1 MESSDEARAAP
12 AARPPEDVWF
22 LAAGLF
28 LLTCVTTFY
37 CGVEIGRDET
47 GALVEGVWTA
57 GLSYA
62 LPLMAILLFHE
73 FGHYLQ
79 AVRHRI
85 PASPPFFIPAPPGI
99 GLFGTMGAVIVQ
111 RGHMTGRRALF
122 DVAVSGPLAGLLIAL
137 PVAWFGID
145 QSVVKAF
152 PDDKPHGRFGDPL
165 ILQAMVWFK
174 HGPLPAGHDV
184 ELNPLLFAGWVGLF
198 LTGLNLLPIGQL
210 DGGHV
215 AYALFGRRAHV
226 FARVVWGALVVTMI
240 VTQYWA
246 FAVMMAL
253 LAIMGLRHPPTAND
267 AEPLGTGRT
276 LLGWFALSLLL
287 VTFTPRPIDFHV
299 PDPPAPIEQRLPAPE
314 P

>member
-1 MESSDEARAAP
+1 MEPQDSHPNYEESRGVH
-12 AARPPEDVWF
+12 DVWF
-22 LAAGLF
+22 LATGLF

-37 CGVEIGRDET
+37 CGVDIARDE
-47 GALVEGVWTA
+47 GGVIHGGFWQA
-57 GLSYA
+57 GLSYT

-79 AVRHRI
+79 SVRHRI
-85 PASPPFFIPAPPGI
+85 PATPPFFIPAPPGI
-99 GLFGTMGAVIVQ
+99 GLFGTMGAVIIQ

-137 PVAWFGID
+137 PIAWFGVD
-145 QSVVKAF
+145 QSVVKVF
-152 PDDKPHGRFGDPL
+152 SEDKAYSRFGDPL
-165 ILQAMVWFK
+165 LLQAMVWMK

-215 AYALFGRRAHV
+215 AYALFGRRAHL
-226 FARVVWGALVVTMI
+226 FARIVWGVLVVTMI

-253 LAIMGLRHPPTAND
+253 LALMGLRHPPTLND
-267 AEPLGTGRT
+267 HEPLGTGRT
-276 LLGWFALSLLL
+276 IVGWFALSLLFL
-287 VTFTPRPIDFHV
+287 TFTLRPIDFYV
-299 PDPPAPIEQRLPAPE
+299 PEKPAENTVPAE
-314 P
+314 ISR